1 MCSIWATA
9 RWNASLLPVLLAGCL
24 RSELAN
30 GERPG
35 QEEDAVQAGVGV
47 QVLEGIEPA
56 PAAAGWR
63 VPGRRPAP
71 APRPAVASVPAGFGG
86 PWSLPPPSLSSPC
99 KAQI

>member
-9 RWNASLLPVLLAGCL
+9 RWNASLLTVLLAGCL
-24 RSELAN
+24 RSALAN

-47 QVLEGIEPA
+47 RVLEDIELS

-63 VPGRRPAP
+63 APGRRPAP
-71 APRPAVASVPAGFGG
+71 APRPVVASVPAGFGG
-86 PWSLPPPSLSSPC
+86 PWSMSPPSLLSPRM
-99 KAQI
+99 A